1 MSGEIRLNAVP
12 KVEENAGKFAEFV
25 NLERDFIRS
34 EIIYRLLATQIFTL
48 YIYYLFIFILLW
60 KTKH

>member
-34 EIIYRLLATQIFTL
+34 KVIYRMLATQIYT
-48 YIYYLFIFILLW
+48 LFIYFYFILENQTL
-60 KTKH
+60 HF